1 MIRILYIPPYY
12 ENDFQSTVERFITDN
27 KYVEYRIFT
36 IDKKFIT
43 TDLNFLLSMCRTIIQ
58 EEKIQMIT
66 SDNCIGQLIVAK
78 LCEEYLQ
85 INKGGLNF
93 LHALMCMNK
102 GLMAELFSTD
112 ECIPTLVIDVTNDWK
127 RNSESI
133 KSFFVNKKLD
143 GYVKSVYGFDNQIS
157 SFRFLDWETFN
168 ESIENYIKLYQQ
180 QHTDDLLSLFRVYV
194 SKQEYPSIFQANYLI
209 QPFYDLV
216 TYPHWRHIIANACVY
231 NKEIIMWPLVDG
243 YCGW

>member
-1 MIRILYIPPYY
+1 M
-12 ENDFQSTVERFITDN
+12 
-27 KYVEYRIFT
+27 
-36 IDKKFIT
+36 
-43 TDLNFLLSMCRTIIQ
+43 
-58 EEKIQMIT
+58 
-66 SDNCIGQLIVAK
+66 
-78 LCEEYLQ
+78 
-85 INKGGLNF
+85 
-93 LHALMCMNK
+93 
-102 GLMAELFSTD
+102 
-112 ECIPTLVIDVTNDWK
+112 
-127 RNSESI
+127 
-133 KSFFVNKKLD
+133 
-143 GYVKSVYGFDNQIS
+143 KSVYGFDNQIS
-157 SFRFLDWETFN
+157 SFRFLDWETYN